1 MAFVIFSTYPH
12 GENLNL
18 SCFWVSL
25 SIIAKVIV
33 KGFPLEKGV
42 NKIQLSIT

>member
-12 GENLNL
+12 GENLIL

-25 SIIAKVIV
+25 SIITKVIV
-33 KGFPLEKGV
+33 KAFPLEKGV
-42 NKIQLSIT
+42 NKIQFSIT